1 MQVGQPSSQP
11 IRAHKWSVDL
21 HKANIALEIPS
32 LDGKSEESAMMAL
45 DVPQCIP
52 VFTRDQRHHSN
63 SLPRYLVIPGN
74 LVECVDRENMHIRIL
89 DLGEGL

>member
-1 MQVGQPSSQP
+1 MQVGQSSSQP
-11 IRAHKWSVDL
+11 IRAYKGTADL
-21 HKANIALEIPS
+21 HKANIAIEIPG

-45 DVPQCIP
+45 DVPQCVP
-52 VFTRDQRHHSN
+52 VFTRDQRHYSN

-74 LVECVDRENMHIRIL
+74 LVECVDRENVHIKIL